1 MEKGSLM
8 KKNTGL
14 GMSIASL
21 WLGVGF

>member
-14 GMSIASL
+14 GMSIASF